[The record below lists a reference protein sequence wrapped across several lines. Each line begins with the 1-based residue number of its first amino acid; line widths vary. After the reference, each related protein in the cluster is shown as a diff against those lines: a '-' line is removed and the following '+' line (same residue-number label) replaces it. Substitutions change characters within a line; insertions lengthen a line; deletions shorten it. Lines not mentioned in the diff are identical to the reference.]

1 MKLIRDRMKA
11 TQAHQKS
18 FADLRKTLLR
28 SLEKLGE
35 ERENK
40 TEGDQSWLKESEG
53 MVLILAV

>member
-1 MKLIRDRMKA
+1 MKA